1 MIHNGD
7 CIEVMATFEPESID
21 AIVTD
26 PPYGLGFM
34 GKAWDNA
41 GMLNRTA
48 AQVNSILPAGGQ
60 AAVAWNAREFQSWCE
75 AWAREALRVAKPGAH
90 LLAFGGTRTYHRLAA
105 AIEDAGWEIRD
116 TLVWA
121 YASGFPK
128 SLDVSKAIDKRRD
141 DRDDILRVTAFVRAA
156 RDAAGFSNADIDA
169 VFGTSGMAGH
179 WTSTAS
185 QPAVPTWEQWQLL
198 KVTLCGFGDEM
209 DAEVWRLNGRKGTP
223 GEAWD
228 QREVVGSSDH
238 GLAPQW
244 VADGQAGYK
253 PSFDIT
259 APATDLARE
268 WQGWGT
274 ALKPAWEPIVLAR
287 KPLRGTV
294 AGNVTEYGTGALN
307 IDGCRIDGSERSGGG
322 PRPTRV
328 ATGGFNMSEA
338 GDRPEGGRWPANVI
352 LTDPIFDGDTPG
364 VVGGGEAG
372 GGFGIRG
379 VAQPRPGRKNKH
391 DDWGMTNPDFVTGQ
405 TVGYGDSGTYSR
417 FFQLPRGESCDWCGA
432 PPVATSSGLRSAAD
446 ATAPGPVP
454 TEPAGMQASTASED
468 KSPTASD
475 TNGTET
481 STSPEPRPAI
491 VSPLRQPARTAAQPT
506 TSTDTTTTT
515 GSRWTCGHSAE
526 HATTGY
532 IPQPEKPS
540 GRGPLPVEQADYTR
554 FLIVPK
560 AARTDRE
567 PVLGGLPLRDAS
579 EATGMVALP
588 DPRMDRV
595 QERKARANVHPTV
608 KPTDLMRHLV
618 RLVTPPGGTVLDPF
632 LGSGT
637 TALAAELEGF
647 AWVGIDREAEYCAIA
662 EARLNGTQRG
672 LGLAV

>member
-75 AWAREALRVAKPGAH
+75 AWAREAYRVAKPGAH
-90 LLAFGGTRTYHRLAA
+90 LLAFGGTRTYHRLAT

-128 SLDVSKAIDKRRD
+128 SLDVSKAIDK
-141 DRDDILRVTAFVRAA
+141 
-156 RDAAGFSNADIDA
+156 AAG
-169 VFGTSGMAGH
+169 
-179 WTSTAS
+179 
-185 QPAVPTWEQWQLL
+185 
-198 KVTLCGFGDEM
+198 
-209 DAEVWRLNGRKGTP
+209 AE
-223 GEAWD
+223 
-228 QREVVGSSDH
+228 REVVGIKHAEKYPNGPGGNTFSVAEGPDGSRI
-238 GLAPQW
+238 GPQ
-244 VADGQAGYK
+244 
-253 PSFDIT
+253 PLT

-364 VVGGGEAG
+364 VVGGE
-372 GGFGIRG
+372 
-379 VAQPRPGRKNKH
+379 P
-391 DDWGMTNPDFVTGQ
+391 DD
-405 TVGYGDSGTYSR
+405 SR
-417 FFQLPRGESCDWCGA
+417 FFLVPKAARSDRE
-432 PPVATSSGLRSAAD
+432 PV
-446 ATAPGPVP
+446 
-454 TEPAGMQASTASED
+454 
-468 KSPTASD
+468 
-475 TNGTET
+475 
-481 STSPEPRPAI
+481 I
-491 VSPLRQPARTAAQPT
+491 VSPLRIDSAR
-506 TSTDTTTTT
+506 
-515 GSRWTCGHSAE
+515 H
-526 HATTGY
+526 
-532 IPQPEKPS
+532 
-540 GRGPLPVEQADYTR
+540 
-554 FLIVPK
+554 
-560 AARTDRE
+560 
-567 PVLGGLPLRDAS
+567 
-579 EATGMVALP
+579 
-588 DPRMDRV
+588 
-595 QERKARANVHPTV
+595 NVHPTV

-618 RLVTPPGGTVLDPF
+618 RLVTPPGGVVLDPF

-637 TALAAELEGF
+637 TAIAAELEGF
-647 AWVGIDREAEYCAIA
+647 EWVGIEREAEYCAIA

>member
-1 MIHNGD
+1 MVVQQVLPGGLRMIHNGD

-75 AWAREALRVAKPGAH
+75 AWAREAFRVAKPGAH

-128 SLDVSKAIDKRRD
+128 SLDVSKAIDKAAGAE
-141 DRDDILRVTAFVRAA
+141 RVASGAPSNLQCEFVRAGVPCEGHGGIE
-156 RDAAGFSNADIDA
+156 RSQ
-169 VFGTSGMAGH
+169 SGATIH
-179 WTSTAS
+179 AL
-185 QPAVPTWEQWQLL
+185 P
-198 KVTLCGFGDEM
+198 
-209 DAEVWRLNGRKGTP
+209 
-223 GEAWD
+223 
-228 QREVVGSSDH
+228 
-238 GLAPQW
+238 
-244 VADGQAGYK
+244 
-253 PSFDIT
+253 T

-364 VVGGGEAG
+364 VVGGE
-372 GGFGIRG
+372 
-379 VAQPRPGRKNKH
+379 P
-391 DDWGMTNPDFVTGQ
+391 DD
-405 TVGYGDSGTYSR
+405 SR
-417 FFQLPRGESCDWCGA
+417 FFLVPKAARSDRE
-432 PPVATSSGLRSAAD
+432 PV
-446 ATAPGPVP
+446 
-454 TEPAGMQASTASED
+454 
-468 KSPTASD
+468 
-475 TNGTET
+475 
-481 STSPEPRPAI
+481 I
-491 VSPLRQPARTAAQPT
+491 VSPLRIDSAR
-506 TSTDTTTTT
+506 
-515 GSRWTCGHSAE
+515 H
-526 HATTGY
+526 
-532 IPQPEKPS
+532 
-540 GRGPLPVEQADYTR
+540 
-554 FLIVPK
+554 
-560 AARTDRE
+560 
-567 PVLGGLPLRDAS
+567 
-579 EATGMVALP
+579 
-588 DPRMDRV
+588 
-595 QERKARANVHPTV
+595 NVHPTV

-618 RLVTPPGGTVLDPF
+618 RLVTPPGGVVLDPF

-637 TALAAELEGF
+637 TAIAAELEGF
-647 AWVGIDREAEYCAIA
+647 EWVGIEREAEYCAIA

>member
-75 AWAREALRVAKPGAH
+75 AWAREAYRVAKPGAH
-90 LLAFGGTRTYHRLAA
+90 LLAFGGTRTYHRLAT

-128 SLDVSKAIDKRRD
+128 SLDVSKAIDK
-141 DRDDILRVTAFVRAA
+141 
-156 RDAAGFSNADIDA
+156 AAG
-169 VFGTSGMAGH
+169 
-179 WTSTAS
+179 
-185 QPAVPTWEQWQLL
+185 
-198 KVTLCGFGDEM
+198 
-209 DAEVWRLNGRKGTP
+209 AE
-223 GEAWD
+223 
-228 QREVVGSSDH
+228 REVVGIKHAEKYPNGPGGNTFSVAEGPDGSRI
-238 GLAPQW
+238 GPQ
-244 VADGQAGYK
+244 
-253 PSFDIT
+253 PLT

-287 KPLRGTV
+287 KPLPGTV

-364 VVGGGEAG
+364 VVGGGIADG
-372 GGFGIRG
+372 GISVRRNG
-379 VAQPRPGRKNKH
+379 VAGSPDSPVGNFGAVMAPG
-391 DDWGMTNPDFVTGQ
+391 TPDA
-405 TVGYGDSGTYSR
+405 GYGDSGTYSR
-417 FFQLPRGESCDWCGA
+417 FF
-432 PPVATSSGLRSAAD
+432 
-446 ATAPGPVP
+446 
-454 TEPAGMQASTASED
+454 
-468 KSPTASD
+468 
-475 TNGTET
+475 
-481 STSPEPRPAI
+481 
-491 VSPLRQPARTAAQPT
+491 
-506 TSTDTTTTT
+506 
-515 GSRWTCGHSAE
+515 
-526 HATTGY
+526 
-532 IPQPEKPS
+532 
-540 GRGPLPVEQADYTR
+540 
-554 FLIVPK
+554 LIPK

-567 PVLGGLPLRDAS
+567 PVLGGLPERAIK
-579 EATGMVALP
+579 APGMSGVTTVTNGTS
-588 DPRMDRV
+588 DK
-595 QERKARANVHPTV
+595 QYEGNTKRANVHPTV

-618 RLVTPPGGTVLDPF
+618 RLVTPPGGVVLDPF

-637 TALAAELEGF
+637 TAIAAELEGF
-647 AWVGIDREAEYCAIA
+647 EWVGIEREAEYCAIA

>member
-75 AWAREALRVAKPGAH
+75 AWAREAYRVAKPGAH
-90 LLAFGGTRTYHRLAA
+90 LLAFGGTRTYHRLAT

-128 SLDVSKAIDKRRD
+128 SLDVSKAIDK
-141 DRDDILRVTAFVRAA
+141 
-156 RDAAGFSNADIDA
+156 AAG
-169 VFGTSGMAGH
+169 
-179 WTSTAS
+179 
-185 QPAVPTWEQWQLL
+185 
-198 KVTLCGFGDEM
+198 
-209 DAEVWRLNGRKGTP
+209 AE
-223 GEAWD
+223 
-228 QREVVGSSDH
+228 REVVGIKHAEKYPNGPGGNTFSVAEGPDGSRI
-238 GLAPQW
+238 GPQ
-244 VADGQAGYK
+244 
-253 PSFDIT
+253 PLT

-352 LTDPIFDGDTPG
+352 LSDAIFEPGVPG
-364 VVGGGEAG
+364 VVGAG
-372 GGFGIRG
+372 SL
-379 VAQPRPGRKNKH
+379 
-391 DDWGMTNPDFVTGQ
+391 TGQ
-405 TVGYGDSGTYSR
+405 RNSPPVEAEGYSR
-417 FFQLPRGESCDWCGA
+417 FF
-432 PPVATSSGLRSAAD
+432 
-446 ATAPGPVP
+446 
-454 TEPAGMQASTASED
+454 
-468 KSPTASD
+468 
-475 TNGTET
+475 
-481 STSPEPRPAI
+481 
-491 VSPLRQPARTAAQPT
+491 
-506 TSTDTTTTT
+506 
-515 GSRWTCGHSAE
+515 
-526 HATTGY
+526 
-532 IPQPEKPS
+532 
-540 GRGPLPVEQADYTR
+540 
-554 FLIVPK
+554 LIPK

-567 PVLGGLPLRDAS
+567 PVLGGLTMGRVHPPSGDGRQWDIPGS
-579 EATGMVALP
+579 KSK
-588 DPRMDRV
+588 DRG
-595 QERKARANVHPTV
+595 NTHPTV

-618 RLVTPPGGTVLDPF
+618 RLVTPPGGVVLDPF

-637 TALAAELEGF
+637 TALAAEMEGF
-647 AWVGIDREAEYCAIA
+647 EWVGIEREAEYVAIA